1 MRVQFQKLHPEAV
14 LPKQGSVLAGGWDVV
29 VTEIIEKEPG
39 FVICKLGFALQP
51 PTNYKIT
58 IVPRS
63 SLTGTHW
70 VIQNS
75 PGLGDPDYRGEY
87 QVRFRAFPIDF
98 NYQPGNGVYG
108 PGGYGPTTQLIYPK
122 FPYVVGDRVA
132 QMYIEEII
140 PIEFE
145 VVEELSETVRGAG
158 GFGHTGNN

>member
-1 MRVQFQKLHPEAV
+1 MKVQFQKLHPEAQ
-14 LPKQGSVLAGGWDVV
+14 LPKRGSELAGGWDVT
-29 VTEIIEKEPG
+29 VTEIVEKEPG

-51 PTNYKIT
+51 PVDHKVT

-63 SLTGTHW
+63 SLTGTQW
-70 VIQNS
+70 NIQNA

-98 NYQPGNGVYG
+98 EFTPAVMVYG
-108 PGGYGPTTQLIYPK
+108 PGGCGERKKMIYPK
-122 FPYVVGDRVA
+122 FPYKVGERVA

-145 VVEELSETVRGAG
+145 EVETLSETERGEG
-158 GFGHTGNN
+158 GFGSSGNK

>member
-1 MRVQFQKLHPEAV
+1 MKVQFQRLHPEAQ
-14 LPKQGSVLAGGWDVV
+14 LPKRGSELAGGWDVT
-29 VTEIIEKEPG
+29 VTEIVEKEPG

-51 PTNYKIT
+51 PVNYKIT

-63 SLTGTHW
+63 SLTGTQW
-70 VIQNS
+70 NIQNS

-98 NYQPGNGVYG
+98 VGPSY
-108 PGGYGPTTQLIYPK
+108 PGGSSYMVYPD
-122 FPYVVGDRVA
+122 FPYKVGDRVA

-145 VVEELSETVRGAG
+145 EVSELSETIRGAG